1 MGFTADENWIPRKLD
16 VRVLMPDEIDLNS
29 YRGKGM
35 QKTETALPEGEA
47 PASSKPEVQIN
58 EEDIVM
64 LTSMGFAADRSRE
77 ALVAT
82 GGRGVEVA
90 MNWLFENP
98 ESKSEPAEPQ
108 ISEDSIDSLMGM
120 GFSHQQATK

>member
-1 MGFTADENWIPRKLD
+1 MMTIIVAAD

-29 YRGKGM
+29 YRGEGM

-98 ESKSEPAEPQ
+98 ESKSEP
-108 ISEDSIDSLMGM
+108 G
-120 GFSHQQATK
+120 